1 MFLWVYLAIYF
12 ALVLGAV
19 VALWIGGVLTH
30 LSAITILVALLVAIG
45 LGVLLAVVWQWRPGK
60 PLREHQ

>member
-19 VALWIGGVLTH
+19 VALWIGGVLAH
-30 LSAITILVALLVAIG
+30 LSAVTIVLSLIVAIG
-45 LGVLLAVVWQWRPGK
+45 LGVSLAAVWLWRPGTA
-60 PLREHQ
+60 LRERP